1 MSPINNHHHYTRS
14 NSSCHPQFFPR
25 AFSAI
30 FNMLMCGENIG
41 TTMESSSA
49 SVPPVTQVGKRPLSM
64 IPRSVRFS
72 TVQVQEYPYIMGD
85 SPAVSHGPPLSI
97 GWTPTAKYIFKQ
109 DSFEANK
116 ERDGR
121 RSKMQFTLD
130 ARTRYR
136 ILREGGWTS
145 LEIINASRAA
155 KELRDKRRDSA
166 LRGPARLGM
175 LARKAAK
182 KLASA
187 RLPKLS
193 MTGPKDKDELELSS
207 GSGSTSSSVLS
218 QDDLEL
224 DMGQLPSY
232 VTVSPV
238 E

>member
-1 MSPINNHHHYTRS
+1 
-14 NSSCHPQFFPR
+14 
-25 AFSAI
+25 
-30 FNMLMCGENIG
+30 MLMCENIG

-97 GWTPTAKYIFKQ
+97 GWTPTAKYIFKL

-116 ERDGR
+116 DCDGR

-166 LRGPARLGM
+166 LRGPARVGM

-182 KLASA
+182 KVASA

-224 DMGQLPSY
+224 DMRQLPSY